1 MGTFHFDAVNLS
13 DRYSTVSAY
22 FLAAFAMLYIVGEAL
37 PKTDFLTKIVQ

>member
-1 MGTFHFDAVNLS
+1 MGTFHFDADNLS